1 DVRGTP
7 PTDVEE
13 WFFVS
18 DDDNDKRAKVVDW
31 MIDDEKA
38 KLALAKKFGVP
49 PERIK
54 IVRTRVSA
62 DGKTV
67 ELYLA
72 DSTKP
77 TTLAF
82 TPDDKLIAAGTADLA
97 AGVLLNQN
105 AVPVLPLVD
114 ATPGRPF
121 VVWTADGKK
130 AAIDD
135 RVKRIWTSEW
145 QFWSAG
151 D

>member
-1 DVRGTP
+1 GDLPTP
-7 PTDVEE
+7 VEM

-31 MIDDEKA
+31 MIDDEKM
-38 KLALAKKFGVP
+38 KLTLAKKFGVT

-54 IVRTRVSA
+54 IVRARVSA

-72 DSTKP
+72 DSAKP

-82 TPDDKLIAAGTADLA
+82 TPDGKLLAAGTAGA
-97 AGVLLNQN
+97 PLNSN
-105 AVPVLPLVD
+105 TVPALPVADVTL
-114 ATPGRPF
+114 GRSF
-121 VVWTADGKK
+121 AVWTADGKK

-135 RVKRIWTSEW
+135 RVKRVWTNDGKVVNE
-145 QFWSAG
+145 
-151 D
+151 